1 MKRDAHL
8 IFENYSKIA
17 EAQAAPAQAKP
28 ATPVTKRLK
37 DLNAFNTNLNA
48 IDAFEDKTN
57 ALIETAVKT
66 GFFNQQESAQA
77 KQVLGGSIA
86 AFLMSLVTVTEVKT
100 AQDIQQ
106 MKKAITDK
114 IKGID
119 VAPIVQALDK
129 MVATMQPQAPAAT
142 PAPTTPV
149 AQAPSPTTQ
158 TPAVPPIQI
167 PTRGS

>member
-17 EAQAAPAQAKP
+17 EAQAAPAQATP
-28 ATPVTKRLK
+28 AAKRLK

-66 GFFNQQESAQA
+66 GFFNQQEAAQA
-77 KQVLGGSIA
+77 KKVLGGSIA

-119 VAPIVQALDK
+119 VAQIVQALDK
-129 MVATMQPQAPAAT
+129 MVAPAQPQAPAA
-142 PAPTTPV
+142 TPV

-158 TPAVPPIQI
+158 TPAVPPIQM

>member
-17 EAQAAPAQAKP
+17 EAQPAA
-28 ATPVTKRLK
+28 KRLK

>member
-28 ATPVTKRLK
+28 ATPAAKRLK

-129 MVATMQPQAPAAT
+129 MVATVQPQAPAAT

>member
-17 EAQAAPAQAKP
+17 EAQAAPAQAKS
-28 ATPVTKRLK
+28 ATPAAKRLK

>member
-28 ATPVTKRLK
+28 ATPAAKRLK

>member
-17 EAQAAPAQAKP
+17 EAQAAPVQ
-28 ATPVTKRLK
+28 ATPAAPAAKRLK

-66 GFFNQQESAQA
+66 GFFNQQEAAQA
-77 KQVLGGSIA
+77 KKVLGGSIA

-119 VAPIVQALDK
+119 VAQIVQALDK
-129 MVATMQPQAPAAT
+129 MVAPAQPQAPAA
-142 PAPTTPV
+142 TPV

-158 TPAVPPIQI
+158 TPAVPPIQM

>member
-1 MKRDAHL
+1 MNKDAHL
-8 IFENYSKIA
+8 IFENYTKVN
-17 EAQAAPAQAKP
+17 EAQAKP
-28 ATPVTKRLK
+28 VNPPAKRLK

-77 KQVLGGSIA
+77 KQVLGGAIF
-86 AFLMSLVTVTEVKT
+86 AFLQSLVNVTEAKS

-106 MKKAITDK
+106 MKKSITDK

-119 VAPIVQALDK
+119 TAPIAQLLDNLAASFTQQPAATTAQKSAPAAPVQPVQQTQA
-129 MVATMQPQAPAAT
+129 APAAAPAQQAPAA
-142 PAPTTPV
+142 
-149 AQAPSPTTQ
+149 S
-158 TPAVPPIQI
+158 
-167 PTRGS
+167 